1 MGDSKA
7 HGDTKVNGNMTMQR
21 RCQPV
26 CFGNAKGNKDDN
38 YFLRFNIMRIANQ
51 SHVYC
56 TTNAWTLAFNINAI
70 VHALQ
75 NCKKGKP
82 FFNKSVKSKF

>member
-1 MGDSKA
+1 
-7 HGDTKVNGNMTMQR
+7 MTMQR

-38 YFLRFNIMRIANQ
+38 YFLRFNIMHIGKQ

-56 TTNAWTLAFNINAI
+56 TTKAWTLAFNINAI